1 MPGEMS
7 SMNEALAS
15 ASYDIRRVRMYAGDK
30 EKGGKP
36 SIEVNE
42 EDIAA
47 PRLTPQGRTDPDE
60 AGEDET
66 DPMGGVKKGQSDK
79 AEG

>member
-1 MPGEMS
+1 MPAETS
-7 SMNEALAS
+7 TTNEPLAS
-15 ASYDIRRVRMYAGDK
+15 ASYDATRVRMHAGEK

-42 EDIAA
+42 DDIAA

-66 DPMGGVKKGQSDK
+66 DPMGGVKKGRSDK